1 MPVPAVAAAA
11 PVIAKAV
18 PAVIAA
24 AGALGSTL
32 LGMRSSDRANSR
44 SHKYDDLNALLA
56 VKDFEFNKDYTLN
69 QYQYTAND
77 MTKAGLNPLI
87 MGSSAGSSSV
97 SSGNINTGS
106 SSVADFSAIGNLAS
120 SVLASKTQESVAE
133 RSSNTQKSVAD
144 KNAETQKG
152 IAEDNLEF
160 NREKL
165 KSDSEIRKM
174 ELEIERQNSQAQ
186 ILKAQAD
193 VIKAQAETRNIDV
206 NTADTSYELEGRKSK
221 GSFKDDGNNAKDVKS
236 AFGFIKSNVKKLDD
250 NFSMSPYNP
259 LFPVHAKNVKNVFEV
274 FDKMPDDKY
283 YWDWKVLDKW
293 LDRFDLTSGERS
305 YARKELVKKLK
316 R

>member
-1 MPVPAVAAAA
+1 MPLPAL
-11 PVIAKAV
+11 
-18 PAVIAA
+18 IAA

-32 LGMRSSDRANSR
+32 LSMRSSDHANSL

-56 VKDFEFNKDYTLN
+56 IKDYDFNKDYTLN
-69 QYQYTAND
+69 QYQYTASD
-77 MTKAGLNPLI
+77 MSKAGINPLV

-120 SVLASKTQESVAE
+120 SVLSSKTQESVAKK
-133 RSSNTQKSVAD
+133 SSDTQKSVAD
-144 KNAETQKG
+144 KSAETQKG

-165 KSDSEIRKM
+165 KSDSEIRKK
-174 ELEIERQNSQAQ
+174 ELEIERQNSEAQ
-186 ILKAQAD
+186 VLKAQAD

-236 AFGFIKSNVKKLDD
+236 AFGFVKSNLKKLDD
-250 NFSMSPYNP
+250 NFSMNPYNP
-259 LFPVHAKNVKNVFEV
+259 LYPLHAKNVKDV
-274 FDKMPDDKY
+274 FDTFDRMPADKY

-293 LDRFDLTSGERS
+293 LDRFDLTSSERA

>member
-1 MPVPAVAAAA
+1 MPLPLIAAAA
-11 PVIAKAV
+11 PAIASAA
-18 PAVIAA
+18 PAIISA

-56 VKDFEFNKDYTLN
+56 IKDFEFNKDYTLN
-69 QYQYTAND
+69 QYQYTSND
-77 MTKAGLNPLI
+77 MSKAGLNPLI

-97 SSGNINTGS
+97 SGGNVNVGS
-106 SSVADFSAIGNLAS
+106 SSVPDFSAIGNLAS
-120 SVLASKTQESVAE
+120 TVLSSKTQESVAQK
-133 RSSNTQKSVAD
+133 SSDTQKSLAD
-144 KNAETQKG
+144 KSAETQKG

-165 KSDSEIRKM
+165 KSDSEIRKQ

-186 ILKAQAD
+186 VLKAQAD
-193 VIKAQAETRNIDV
+193 VLKAQAETRNIDV

-221 GSFKDDGNNAKDVKS
+221 GSFKDDGQNAKDVKS
-236 AFGFIKSNVKKLDD
+236 ALGFVKSNLKKLDD

-259 LFPVHAKNVKNVFEV
+259 LFPVHAKNVKNVFDT
-274 FDKMPDDKY
+274 FDRMSDDKY

-293 LDRFDLTSGERS
+293 LERFDLTSSERS
-305 YARKELVKKLK
+305 YARKVLVKRLK

>member
-1 MPVPAVAAAA
+1 MPIPAL
-11 PVIAKAV
+11 
-18 PAVIAA
+18 IAA

-32 LGMRSSDRANSR
+32 LSMRSSDSFNAK

-56 VKDFEFNKDYTLN
+56 VKDYEFNKDYTMN

-77 MTKAGLNPLI
+77 MSKAGINPLI

-97 SSGNINTGS
+97 SAGNVNTGS
-106 SSVADFSAIGNLAS
+106 SSVADFSALGNLAS

-133 RSSNTQKSVAD
+133 KSSKTQQSVAD
-144 KNAETQKG
+144 KSSETQKS
-152 IAEDNLEF
+152 IAEYNLEF

-165 KSDSEIRKM
+165 KSDSEIRKQ

-221 GSFKDDGNNAKDVKS
+221 GSYKDDGNYSKDVKS
-236 AFGFIKSNVKKLDD
+236 ALDFTLGNAKKLDEKY
-250 NFSMSPYNP
+250 SMKPYNP
-259 LFPVHAKNVKNVFEV
+259 FVGLHLIKANNVISA
-274 FDKMPDDKY
+274 FDKLNENKY
-283 YWDWKVLDKW
+283 YWTGKDLDNW
-293 LDRFDLTSGERS
+293 LKNFDLNDSERDFVRS
-305 YARKELVKKLK
+305 AIGKRLK

>member
-11 PVIAKAV
+11 PVIAKVV

-24 AGALGSTL
+24 AGTLGSTL
-32 LGMRSSDRANSR
+32 LGMRSSNRANSL
-44 SHKYDDLNALLA
+44 SHKYDDLNAFLA
-56 VKDFEFNKDYTLN
+56 IKDYEFNKDYTLN
-69 QYQYTAND
+69 QYQYTADD
-77 MTKAGLNPLI
+77 MSKAGINPLV

-97 SSGNINTGS
+97 SGGNVNTGS
-106 SSVADFSAIGNLAS
+106 SSVADFSAIGSLAS
-120 SVLASKTQESVAE
+120 SILSSKTQESVAE
-133 RSSNTQKSVAD
+133 KSSDTQKDIAKDSLDLSRD
-144 KNAETQKG
+144 K
-152 IAEDNLEF
+152 LE
-160 NREKL
+160 
-165 KSDSEIRKM
+165 SDTEIRKQ
-174 ELEIERQNSQAQ
+174 ELEIDRQNSQAQ

-193 VIKAQAETRNIDV
+193 VLKAQAETRNIDV

-236 AFGFIKSNVKKLDD
+236 ALGFLKSNVKKLDD

-259 LFPVHAKNVKNVFEV
+259 LYPLHAKNVKNVFET
-274 FDKMPDDKY
+274 FDRMPADKY
-283 YWDWKVLDKW
+283 YWDWKVLDSW

>member
-1 MPVPAVAAAA
+1 MGVPLVAAAA
-11 PVIAKAV
+11 PIIAKAV

-32 LGMRSSDRANSR
+32 LSMRSSDRANSR
-44 SHKYDDLNALLA
+44 SHKYDDLNAFLA

-77 MTKAGLNPLI
+77 MSKAGLNPLI

-97 SSGNINTGS
+97 SGGNVNVGS
-106 SSVADFSAIGNLAS
+106 SSVPDFSSIGSLAS
-120 SVLASKTQESVAE
+120 SVLASKTQESVADK
-133 RSSNTQKSVAD
+133 SSETQKGIAD
-144 KNAETQKG
+144 KSAETQKD

-160 NREKL
+160 NREKM
-165 KSDSEIRKM
+165 KSDSEIRKQ
-174 ELEIERQNSQAQ
+174 ELQVERQNSQAQ

-193 VIKAQAETRNIDV
+193 ILKAQAETRNIDV

-236 AFGFIKSNVKKLDD
+236 AFGFIKSGLQKLDD
-250 NFSMSPYNP
+250 NLSMVPYNP
-259 LFPVHAKNVKNVFEV
+259 LYPIHAKNVKNVFET

-283 YWDWKVLDKW
+283 YWDWKLLDKW
-293 LDRFDLTSGERS
+293 LDRFELTSSERS

>member
-1 MPVPAVAAAA
+1 MPLPAL
-11 PVIAKAV
+11 
-18 PAVIAA
+18 IAA

-32 LGMRSSDRANSR
+32 LSVRSSSHANKL
-44 SHKYDDLNALLA
+44 SHKYDDLNARLA
-56 VKDFEFNKDYTLN
+56 LDDFNFNKDYTLN

-77 MTKAGLNPLI
+77 MSKAGINPLI

-97 SSGNINTGS
+97 SGGNVNTGS

-120 SVLASKTQESVAE
+120 SILSSKTQESVAE
-133 RSSNTQKSVAD
+133 KSSETQKGIAD
-144 KNAETQKG
+144 KSSETQKG

-165 KSDSEIRKM
+165 KSDSEIRKQ
-174 ELEIERQNSQAQ
+174 ELEIERQNSEAQ

-236 AFGFIKSNVKKLDD
+236 ALGFFKSNLKKLDD

-259 LFPVHAKNVKNVFEV
+259 LYPVHAKNVKNVFET
-274 FDKMPDDKY
+274 FDRMPDDKY
-283 YWDWKVLDKW
+283 YWDWKILDSW
-293 LDRFDLTSGERS
+293 LDRFDLTSSERS